1 MAKKSGSLMG
11 GGCGVVK
18 KEAGY
23 CIANGSK
30 GGNNP
35 TTRGQTGRKK
45 LGDGVSFRFKLP
57 RRGMYP
63 QCELD

>member
-35 TTRGQTGRKK
+35 TTRGQTGRSEE
-45 LGDGVSFRFKLP
+45 V
-57 RRGMYP
+57 RRWGFF
-63 QCELD
+63 QVQAS